1 MSKLSN
7 RLMKTSPIVIS
18 LVSFVLAI
26 LVSCV
31 IMLLCGY
38 DPIFAYSVIIE
49 GSLGSVRS
57 FTNTLIQAT
66 PLIFTGL
73 AFMVGKKATLINLG
87 VEGQMVT
94 GAMVAALVGM
104 TPLPGILHLV
114 LALLSGVIGGGL
126 AGALIGFLKVRFGS
140 NEVITTTMTN
150 FIIVN
155 FCDYLVNYPLKAE
168 GAVAQTEKIVD
179 GALLGKLIPGYQ
191 LTWAIVIA
199 VLAALIVKF
208 VLEKTRFGYEIRAV
222 GLNMKAA
229 ETAGIK
235 VGGVMMKA
243 MLFSGALA
251 GLCGAVHVT
260 SVGKRFISG
269 FSPGY
274 GFSGISV
281 AALASDSPLGIILA
295 GIIFGALKTGAMY
308 LNMMSQIPTEF
319 VSVIQA
325 LVVIFVSAPLLIRA
339 LIGADRKPKKGGRS
353 YAE

>member
-57 FTNTLIQAT
+57 LTNTLIQAT

-87 VEGQMVT
+87 VEGQMYT

-104 TPLPGILHLV
+104 TPLSLPGILHLL
-114 LALLSGVIGGGL
+114 LALVCGVIGGGL

-150 FIIVN
+150 FIIIN
-155 FCDYLVNYPLKAE
+155 FCDYLVNYPL
-168 GAVAQTEKIVD
+168 
-179 GALLGKLIPGYQ
+179 
-191 LTWAIVIA
+191 
-199 VLAALIVKF
+199 
-208 VLEKTRFGYEIRAV
+208 
-222 GLNMKAA
+222 
-229 ETAGIK
+229 
-235 VGGVMMKA
+235 
-243 MLFSGALA
+243 
-251 GLCGAVHVT
+251 
-260 SVGKRFISG
+260 
-269 FSPGY
+269 
-274 GFSGISV
+274 
-281 AALASDSPLGIILA
+281 
-295 GIIFGALKTGAMY
+295 
-308 LNMMSQIPTEF
+308 
-319 VSVIQA
+319 
-325 LVVIFVSAPLLIRA
+325 
-339 LIGADRKPKKGGRS
+339 DRKSTRLNS
-353 YAE
+353 SHT

>member
-57 FTNTLIQAT
+57 LTNTLIQAT

-87 VEGQMVT
+87 VEGQMYT

-104 TPLPGILHLV
+104 TPLPLPGILHLF
-114 LALLSGVIGGGL
+114 LALVCGVIGGGL

-150 FIIVN
+150 FIIIN
-155 FCDYLVNYPLKAE
+155 F
-168 GAVAQTEKIVD
+168 
-179 GALLGKLIPGYQ
+179 
-191 LTWAIVIA
+191 
-199 VLAALIVKF
+199 
-208 VLEKTRFGYEIRAV
+208 
-222 GLNMKAA
+222 
-229 ETAGIK
+229 
-235 VGGVMMKA
+235 
-243 MLFSGALA
+243 
-251 GLCGAVHVT
+251 
-260 SVGKRFISG
+260 
-269 FSPGY
+269 
-274 GFSGISV
+274 
-281 AALASDSPLGIILA
+281 
-295 GIIFGALKTGAMY
+295 
-308 LNMMSQIPTEF
+308 
-319 VSVIQA
+319 
-325 LVVIFVSAPLLIRA
+325 
-339 LIGADRKPKKGGRS
+339 
-353 YAE
+353 